1 MHALAVTQ
9 PAPDSSTTQVIDI
22 DPPHCSE
29 GQLLLD
35 VEAAGINF
43 LDVLERR
50 GTPGYVP
57 SWPWVPG
64 AEVVGIV
71 RDVGVAVPHSLVG
84 TRVAAFVEGGGL
96 AETAVAR
103 ADLAVAVPDG
113 VDATMAAAVPLS
125 LTTALL
131 LLTQSARFRAG
142 DTVLVHSAAG
152 GVGASIARLL
162 PILGGGRLI
171 GTVGRPESLG
181 DALAVGYDEVLVRDR
196 VLVDTVLS
204 LAPAGVDVVLDPL
217 GGFLAADMEMSAVGG
232 TVVLFGNASGDPL
245 PDLPS
250 PIRLIVRNAAVA
262 GFNIS
267 GVAARRP
274 AAIRQT
280 MTQLLDWMAA
290 GMLDLPVHVVDG
302 LESVPRVHDRLAGGM
317 SRGKHVVRPGGSRP
331 ARMED
336 VRSEGTA
343 DSGTRE

>member
-9 PAPDSSTTQVIDI
+9 AAPDSSTTQVVDV
-22 DPPHCSE
+22 DPPHCGE
-29 GQLLLD
+29 GQLLLE

-64 AEVVGIV
+64 AEVVGVV
-71 RDVGVAVPHSLVG
+71 RDVGPAVPRGMIG

-96 AETAVAR
+96 AETAVAQ
-103 ADLAVAVPDG
+103 ADLAVAVPAG
-113 VDATMAAAVPLS
+113 VDATRAAAVPLS

-152 GVGASIARLL
+152 GVGASIARLVPL
-162 PILGGGRLI
+162 LGGGRLI

-181 DALAVGYDEVLVRDR
+181 DALALGYDDVVVRDDA
-196 VLVDTVLS
+196 LVDTVLS
-204 LAPAGVDVVLDPL
+204 LAPGGVDAVLDPL
-217 GGFLAADMEMSAVGG
+217 GGGFLQADLEMSAVGG

-245 PDLPS
+245 PNLPS
-250 PIRLIVRNAAVA
+250 PVRLMVRNAAVA

-274 AAIRQT
+274 AALREA

-290 GMLDLPVHVVDG
+290 GRLDLPVHVHDG
-302 LESVPRVHDRLAGGM
+302 LEPVPQVHDRLAGGAG
-317 SRGKHVVRPGGSRP
+317 RGKHVVRLRGGL
-331 ARMED
+331 
-336 VRSEGTA
+336 G
-343 DSGTRE
+343 

>member
-1 MHALAVTQ
+1 MYALAVTR
-9 PAPDSSTTQVIDI
+9 PAPDSSTTQVLDV
-22 DPPHCSE
+22 DPPRCGE

-64 AEVVGIV
+64 AEA
-71 RDVGVAVPHSLVG
+71 VGVVREVGTGVPRRLIG

-96 AETAVAR
+96 AETAVAQ

-113 VDATMAAAVPLS
+113 VDATRAAAVPLS

-142 DTVLVHSAAG
+142 DTTLVHSAAG

-171 GTVGRPESLG
+171 GTVGRPESVD
-181 DALAVGYDEVLVRDR
+181 DALDLGYDDVVVRDEA
-196 VLVDTVLS
+196 LVDTVLS
-204 LAPAGVDVVLDPL
+204 LAPGGVDAVLDPL
-217 GGFLAADMEMSAVGG
+217 GGAFLASDLEMSAVGG
-232 TVVLFGNASGDPL
+232 TVVLFGNAGGGPL
-245 PDLPS
+245 PDLPA
-250 PIRLIVRNAAVA
+250 PARLMLRNVAVA

-274 AAIRQT
+274 AAVRWA
-280 MTQLLDWMAA
+280 MAQLLDWMAA
-290 GMLDLPVHVVDG
+290 GRLDLPVQVHDG
-302 LESVPRVHDRLAGGM
+302 LEPVSRVHDRLAEGTG
-317 SRGKHVVRPGGSRP
+317 RGKHVVRP
-331 ARMED
+331 AR
-336 VRSEGTA
+336 R
-343 DSGTRE
+343 